1 MADSD
6 KLTALQ
12 QLSAQ
17 IPVANSRIAQG
28 QAAARNLQLQNTVK
42 QAPQGSGVAQAQQVG
57 AEQAANTGQQTLAT
71 QEQGQKDQAQLAQVG
86 AQQQSNDVQNTL
98 TGLQQGTQKQQQD
111 QVAQFAAISAKAKQ
125 ESFDSRLQFQKD
137 EAGRTFLNQRQM
149 ADYAKLQSATQDQM
163 KTYAQQATEANQA
176 QIQVL
181 TTMNNKLRD
190 SLQNQATRDAE
201 GLSKM
206 SDQDIYKMQVDVQQR
221 LAKAKADAANTGA
234 IWGAGGTIVGA
245 VVGGVFGGSAGA
257 QVGGMAGGAGG
268 TAVGQGQAQPGLNS
282 GYSGATGSAQ
292 S

>member
-1 MADSD
+1 MADSS

-42 QAPQGSGVAQAQQVG
+42 QAPQGTGVTGAQQLG
-57 AEQAANTGQQTLAT
+57 AQQAANAGQQTLAT
-71 QEQGQKDQAQLAQVG
+71 QEQGQKDQSQLAAVG
-86 AQQQSNDVQNTL
+86 AQQQSNDTQATL

-125 ESFDSRLQFQKD
+125 ETFDARLQFQKD
-137 EAGRTFLNQRQM
+137 ETGRAFLNERQM
-149 ADYAKLQSATQDQM
+149 ADYAKLQATTQDQM
-163 KTYAQQATEANQA
+163 KTYAQQATQAHQA
-176 QIQVL
+176 QIEVL
-181 TTMNNKLRD
+181 TSMNNKLKD

-201 GLSKM
+201 GLTQLT
-206 SDQDIYKMQVDVQQR
+206 DQQIYKMQIDVQQR

-234 IWGAGGTIVGA
+234 IWGAGGTVVGA

-257 QVGGMAGGAGG
+257 QAGGALGGAGG
-268 TAVGQGQAQPGLNS
+268 SAVGAGQTQPGLNS
-282 GYSGATGSAQ
+282 GYSGATGAAQ